1 MSKWHPLALTED
13 SRYQKKGLAVYHAT
27 WAIAAIYGTTWWE
40 WSARILYNKDHGL
53 KVVNY
58 RNHFLL
64 GLGQNRNAKIF
75 RADTETTQN
84 QQIQAFLSRYNTWPR
99 ILYNKD
105 HGLKVVNDR
114 NHFLGLVQKRNV
126 KILRLIRVGPKL
138 HKTSKLK
145 FKKSKLE
152 SNFINS

>member
-1 MSKWHPLALTED
+1 MNNLSSYCGLTDSRMRASEKGLPVTHQICKIEDTLEKAKWLPLTLTED
-13 SRYQKKGLAVYHAT
+13 SRYQKKGPAVYHAT

-64 GLGQNRNAKIF
+64 GLGQNRNAKFF

-84 QQIQAFLSRYNTWPR
+84 QQIQVFLSRYNTWPR
-99 ILYNKD
+99 ILYNKAV
-105 HGLKVVNDR
+105 L
-114 NHFLGLVQKRNV
+114 
-126 KILRLIRVGPKL
+126 
-138 HKTSKLK
+138 
-145 FKKSKLE
+145 
-152 SNFINS
+152 